1 MSSCSWEGPR
11 QGRPPGGSDQT
22 QPFRVLCCGC
32 SQREWARSLLSS
44 LSPSL
49 ASVAHH
55 SSPSSHPARLPSH
68 SPIAIQIFPSEW
80 KFETN
85 ALFAHCFPRL
95 ARAPVANLRRSGF
108 VQFVLCWRCE
118 RRGDKLRQ
126 SAGKGRGK
134 MSAMAL
140 GQAVAGTSSLLS
152 KAGLLDAASGLRR
165 CKADC
170 VRLAAFTV
178 PLRMEQRLKLG

>member
-1 MSSCSWEGPR
+1 MG
-11 QGRPPGGSDQT
+11 
-22 QPFRVLCCGC
+22 
-32 SQREWARSLLSS
+32 
-44 LSPSL
+44 SL
-49 ASVAHH
+49 AALLPQSKSCLRRASFVSH

-152 KAGLLDAASGLRR
+152 SSSGGKQAGLLDAASGLRR

>member
-1 MSSCSWEGPR
+1 M
-11 QGRPPGGSDQT
+11 
-22 QPFRVLCCGC
+22 
-32 SQREWARSLLSS
+32 
-44 LSPSL
+44 
-49 ASVAHH
+49 
-55 SSPSSHPARLPSH
+55 
-68 SPIAIQIFPSEW
+68 
-80 KFETN
+80 
-85 ALFAHCFPRL
+85 
-95 ARAPVANLRRSGF
+95 ANLRRSGF

-152 KAGLLDAASGLRR
+152 SSSGGKQAGLLDAASGLRR